1 MKTKTRNRRI
11 EYVQTALKQDAK
23 TYPNRPLNKFAE
35 LVFLIGEQFDDLNN
49 LKPTTKGQPCID
61 EYKVTVK
68 GTNGTTKH
76 KKT

>member
-49 LKPTTKGQPCID
+49 LKPTTKGQPCI
-61 EYKVTVK
+61 
-68 GTNGTTKH
+68 
-76 KKT
+76 

>member
-23 TYPNRPLNKFAE
+23 THPDRPLNKFAE

-49 LKPTTKGQPCID
+49 LKPTNKG
-61 EYKVTVK
+61 
-68 GTNGTTKH
+68 
-76 KKT
+76 